1 MKLSFYHITL
11 RSRAQ
16 TLIHSLVKWSY
27 IEKLIVKAELV
38 DKGSRVR
45 LAILVGLI
53 YAAETKIRNF
63 NLLVIKGLQV
73 ESPDAEEERNGK
85 C

>member
-1 MKLSFYHITL
+1 MVVH
-11 RSRAQ
+11 R
-16 TLIHSLVKWSY
+16 
-27 IEKLIVKAELV
+27 KLIVKAELV

-73 ESPDAEEERNGK
+73 ESADAEEERNGK

>member
-1 MKLSFYHITL
+1 M
-11 RSRAQ
+11 
-16 TLIHSLVKWSY
+16 
-27 IEKLIVKAELV
+27 KAELV
-38 DKGSRVR
+38 DKGSRVG